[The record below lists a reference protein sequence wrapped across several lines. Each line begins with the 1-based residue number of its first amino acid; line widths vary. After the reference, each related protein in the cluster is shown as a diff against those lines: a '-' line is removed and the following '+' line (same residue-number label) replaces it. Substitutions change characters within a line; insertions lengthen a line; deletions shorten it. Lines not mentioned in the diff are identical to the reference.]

1 MFLCSLK
8 CFHLVKIKIFCS
20 YSEGSSC
27 FPINEQ
33 MRKLEKKAMQK
44 INIISV
50 YLFIFGFV
58 SDLITYRLD
67 IVR

>member
-1 MFLCSLK
+1 
-8 CFHLVKIKIFCS
+8 
-20 YSEGSSC
+20 
-27 FPINEQ
+27 
-33 MRKLEKKAMQK
+33 MQK
-44 INIISV
+44 ININSV